1 MIPLDFHRLAA
12 EELSAVDERYA
23 KQDQDLADR
32 FLRTMRAT
40 LELIRADPMWHAVE
54 VGDIRRR
61 RVPGFPYRIVFEY
74 KEATGV
80 FVVAVMHD
88 RRRPR
93 YWRGRS

>member
-1 MIPLDFHRLAA
+1 MIPLEFHRLAA
-12 EELSAVDERYA
+12 KELTAVDERYS
-23 KQDQDLADR
+23 KQDRDLADR
-32 FLRTMRAT
+32 FLRTLRAT
-40 LELIRADPMWHAVE
+40 LDLIRVDPTSPAVE
-54 VGDIRRR
+54 VGDIRSR

-74 KEATGV
+74 KEASGV

>member
-40 LELIRADPMWHAVE
+40 LELIRADPM
-54 VGDIRRR
+54 GL
-61 RVPGFPYRIVFEY
+61 
-74 KEATGV
+74 
-80 FVVAVMHD
+80 
-88 RRRPR
+88 
-93 YWRGRS
+93 S

>member
-12 EELSAVDERYA
+12 AELAAVDQRYA
-23 KQDQDLADR
+23 KEDQDLSDR
-32 FLRTMRAT
+32 FLRTTRAT
-40 LELIRADPMWHAVE
+40 LELIRADPLGHAVE
-54 VGDIRRR
+54 VGDIRYR
-61 RVPGFPYRIVFEY
+61 RVLGFPYRIVFEY
-74 KEATGV
+74 KVATGV